1 MVNSSTV
8 QAADG
13 TALRA
18 WSNGGIG
25 VPVVISNGLGTPP
38 TAWPTVMAAGSGFRA
53 VTWSHRGLGGSGRP
67 ADPDAVRIQDHVN
80 DLRCVMD
87 AEGMDRALVVG
98 WSIGVGVAFRFAEL
112 HPERVA
118 GILGVAGVPGGSLQG
133 MFGSLGLPRRLREP
147 AGRLSTRLL
156 PVVGPG
162 LSVLAA
168 GLPRADHPFSLTGL
182 EAVARE
188 VRHAHSMMAVARAFA
203 EHDWDWFTKLA
214 LAAGEQRPMD
224 MSIVTCPVTL
234 LAGRHD
240 AVTSSRDILAVAAAI
255 PDARVR
261 VLPAGTHFVPLQYP
275 DLMLDEL
282 RLLAARTGL
291 HPVPDSG

>member
-1 MVNSSTV
+1 
-8 QAADG
+8 
-13 TALRA
+13 
-18 WSNGGIG
+18 
-25 VPVVISNGLGTPP
+25 
-38 TAWPTVMAAGSGFRA
+38 
-53 VTWSHRGLGGSGRP
+53 
-67 ADPDAVRIQDHVN
+67 
-80 DLRCVMD
+80 
-87 AEGMDRALVVG
+87 MDRALIVG

-118 GILGVAGVPGGSLQG
+118 GILGVAGVPGGSLKG
-133 MFGSLGLPRRLREP
+133 MFGSLGLPTPLREP
-147 AGRLSTRLL
+147 AGKLSTRLL

-188 VRHAHSMMAVARAFA
+188 VRHAHSMVAVLRAFA

-224 MSIVTCPVTL
+224 VSTVACPVTL

-240 AVTSSRDILAVAAAI
+240 AVTSSRDIQAVAAAI

-275 DLMLDEL
+275 DRMLDEL
-282 RLLAARTGL
+282 RLLADRTDL
-291 HPVPDSG
+291 HPVPASG